1 MKKYIWVILLAVII
15 IVIMILSLL
24 NAINE
29 LLGMSIALFLIDIF
43 CIIVAIIAFKKD
55 VKLIGLLM
63 SIFTIIGII
72 LTILSLCAYFKMNNN
87 SNYKFQ
93 ITVEPE
99 ESEKNFLFSY
109 ENHDYYTYN
118 VKNVEV
124 IMKKDGKSYSLEDA
138 LNNKLITL
146 DEILTLA
153 IPNENT
159 IGYKIYYDGG
169 QEKYKNDEY
178 SITLCENDKNDV
190 IFSTFNYTYEETI
203 CK

>member
-1 MKKYIWVILLAVII
+1 
-15 IVIMILSLL
+15 
-24 NAINE
+24 
-29 LLGMSIALFLIDIF
+29 
-43 CIIVAIIAFKKD
+43 
-55 VKLIGLLM
+55 M